1 MTPIAASSSSVTAK
15 PKQSSELPT
24 TPIEEAR
31 TVSPRS
37 DLIAA
42 FAWMIFGAAV
52 LIGSLRMD
60 RLEKQDINPYTA
72 PGLLPG
78 LLGIVTVLLG
88 FLLALRSWR
97 RLAAHAGEV
106 AAPTH
111 ATSSVEKKRIVLVV
125 GLCTAFAVGLVGHG
139 LPFWAAAALF
149 VTIAIL
155 SLQHVQRKAAGESL
169 TLPIF
174 CKTLAIGLGA
184 GIVITLVF
192 QELFL
197 VHLP

>member
-1 MTPIAASSSSVTAK
+1 MTPPASSATVPS
-15 PKQSSELPT
+15 QSSELPT
-24 TPIEEAR
+24 SPPEEAR
-31 TVSPRS
+31 AASPRS

-97 RLAAHAGEV
+97 RIATHASDAASA
-106 AAPTH
+106 TH
-111 ATSSVEKKRIVLVV
+111 ATSSVEKKRIALVV
-125 GLCTAFAVGLVGHG
+125 GLCVAFAVGLVGHG
-139 LPFWAAAALF
+139 LPFWAAAATF

-155 SLQHVQRKAAGESL
+155 SLQHVQRKVAGESL
-169 TLPIF
+169 TLAIF

>member
-1 MTPIAASSSSVTAK
+1 MTQTASSSTAQA
-15 PKQSSELPT
+15 KQSSELPT
-24 TPIEEAR
+24 TPIEETR
-31 TVSPRS
+31 TVSPRA
-37 DLIAA
+37 DLVAA

-97 RLAAHAGEV
+97 RFAAHAGEAAV
-106 AAPTH
+106 ATP

-125 GLCTAFAVGLVGHG
+125 GLCVVFAVGLVGHG
-139 LPFWAAAALF
+139 LPFWVAAALF

-169 TLPIF
+169 TLAIF
-174 CKTLAIGLGA
+174 CKTVAVGLGA

>member
-1 MTPIAASSSSVTAK
+1 MTPPATSTSAQ

-24 TPIEEAR
+24 TPVEEAR

-97 RLAAHAGEV
+97 RLAAHSGEAAV
-106 AAPTH
+106 ATP

-125 GLCTAFAVGLVGHG
+125 GLCVVFAVGLVGHG

-155 SLQHVQRKAAGESL
+155 SLQHVQRKSAGESL

>member
-1 MTPIAASSSSVTAK
+1 MTPPAPLSSST
-15 PKQSSELPT
+15 PPTELPS
-24 TPIEEAR
+24 TPPEEAR
-31 TVSPRS
+31 IVGPRS

-97 RLAAHAGEV
+97 RLAAHPGE
-106 AAPTH
+106 TTQK
-111 ATSSVEKKRIVLVV
+111 TSSTEKKRILLVV
-125 GLCTAFAVGLVGHG
+125 GLCAVFAVGLVGHG

-149 VTIAIL
+149 VTIAVL

-169 TLPIF
+169 TLATF

-184 GIVITLVF
+184 GIIITLVF

>member
-1 MTPIAASSSSVTAK
+1 MTSATPI
-15 PKQSSELPT
+15 QSPVPTQSTELPT
-24 TPIEEAR
+24 SPPEEGR
-31 TVSPRS
+31 TTAPRS

-42 FAWMIFGAAV
+42 IVWMGFGAAV

-60 RLEKQDINPYTA
+60 RLQSQSINPYTA

-78 LLGIVTVLLG
+78 LLGIATLLLG
-88 FLLALRSWR
+88 LLLAVRSWR
-97 RLAAHAGEV
+97 RLAAHPDQV
-106 AAPTH
+106 TQP
-111 ATSSVEKKRIVLVV
+111 TSSVEKKRIVLVV
-125 GLCTAFAVGLVGHG
+125 GLCAAFAVGLVGHG

-149 VTIAIL
+149 VTIAVL
-155 SLQHVQRKAAGESL
+155 SLQQVQRKAAGESL
-169 TLPIF
+169 TLAIF
-174 CKTLAIGLGA
+174 CKTVAIGLGA

>member
-1 MTPIAASSSSVTAK
+1 MTSTADSATSTA
-15 PKQSSELPT
+15 PQQSSELPT
-24 TPIEEAR
+24 TPLEEAR

-37 DLIAA
+37 DLIAS

-97 RLAAHAGEV
+97 RLAAHADE
-106 AAPTH
+106 AAPAPH
-111 ATSSVEKKRIVLVV
+111 ATSSVEKKRIALVV
-125 GLCTAFAVGLVGHG
+125 GLCVAFAVGLVGHG
-139 LPFWAAAALF
+139 LPFWAAAATF

-155 SLQHVQRKAAGESL
+155 SLQHVQRKVAGESL
-169 TLPIF
+169 TVTIF

>member
-1 MTPIAASSSSVTAK
+1 
-15 PKQSSELPT
+15 
-24 TPIEEAR
+24 
-31 TVSPRS
+31 
-37 DLIAA
+37 
-42 FAWMIFGAAV
+42 MIFGAAV

-97 RLAAHAGEV
+97 RVATHAGE
-106 AAPTH
+106 ATR

-125 GLCTAFAVGLVGHG
+125 GLCVAFAVGLVGHG
-139 LPFWAAAALF
+139 VPFWAAATLF

-155 SLQHVQRKAAGESL
+155 SLQHIQRKAAGESF
-169 TLPIF
+169 TLAIL

-184 GIVITLVF
+184 GIVITFVF